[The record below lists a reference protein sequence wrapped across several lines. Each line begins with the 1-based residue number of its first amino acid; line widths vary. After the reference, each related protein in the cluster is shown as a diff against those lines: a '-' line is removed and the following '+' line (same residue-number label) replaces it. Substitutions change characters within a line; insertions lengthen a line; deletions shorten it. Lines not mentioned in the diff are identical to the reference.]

1 MAWLAR
7 TVRTSARRASIS
19 CVMRTR
25 CSWDSFQNSSKRSV
39 RESIGSSR
47 SGVGLEGVASEGCV
61 VVVEVGEKRTA
72 QCPLGDR
79 PGV

>member
-19 CVMRTR
+19 YVMRTR
-25 CSWDSFQNSSKRSV
+25 CSRVSSQNASKRSV

-47 SGVGLEGVASEGCV
+47 SGVGLEGAASKGCC
-61 VVVEVGEKRTA
+61 G
-72 QCPLGDR
+72 G
-79 PGV
+79 GGGG